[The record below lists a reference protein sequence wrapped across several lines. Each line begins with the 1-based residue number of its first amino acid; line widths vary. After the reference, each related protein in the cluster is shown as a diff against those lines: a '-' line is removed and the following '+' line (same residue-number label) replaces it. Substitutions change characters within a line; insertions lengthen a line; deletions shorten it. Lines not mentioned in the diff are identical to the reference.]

1 MLKVIR
7 ITAFILILIVLV
19 PIIVAVSYEI
29 IVFYQ
34 YKSNLDEIITQT
46 HPLHRNPPETAY
58 NLAVLSEGK
67 ERIKSYAAQILL
79 CEFSLDKN
87 EVLVWPLD
95 YASWTIL
102 IGIIYNEKEIFTLW
116 CHIAP
121 YEEGRGLNRSAIYRY
136 NKDLNQLSLEELA
149 TVIALVKAPIH
160 FSKNSEKLN
169 KRVNDL
175 IIRYKYSL
183 ERQ

>member
-7 ITAFILILIVLV
+7 TTALILILIVLV
-19 PIIVAVSYEI
+19 SIIVAASYEI

-34 YKSNLDEIITQT
+34 YKSNLDKIITQT

-79 CEFSLDKN
+79 CDLGLNRN
-87 EVLVWPLD
+87 EILAWPLD

-102 IGIIYNEKEIFTLW
+102 IGLIYNEKEIFTLW

-121 YEEGRGLNRSAIYRY
+121 YEQGRGLNGSAIHRY

-149 TVIALVKAPIH
+149 TIIALVKAPLH
-160 FSKNSEKLN
+160 FSKNPEELS
-169 KRVNDL
+169 KRAKDL
-175 IIRYKYSL
+175 TARYKNYL
-183 ERQ
+183 ENQ